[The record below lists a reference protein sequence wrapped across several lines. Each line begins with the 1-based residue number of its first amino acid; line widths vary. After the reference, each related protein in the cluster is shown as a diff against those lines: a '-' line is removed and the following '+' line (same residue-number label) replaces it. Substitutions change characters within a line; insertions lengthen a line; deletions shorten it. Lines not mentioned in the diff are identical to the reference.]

1 MISPNEVH
9 QLAVEK
15 GFWDTPRNFGECLML
30 VVSELG
36 EAIEAHRQNDPTHVA
51 EEIAD
56 AVIRLYDLSEG
67 FGIDLNAEIA
77 KKHEFNKTR
86 SYRHGKQY

>member
-1 MISPNEVH
+1 MISPKEVH

-36 EAIEAHRQNDPTHVA
+36 EAIEAHRENNPSHVA

-56 AVIRLYDLSEG
+56 AVIRLYDLAEG
-67 FGIDLNAEIA
+67 FGIDLKAEIE
-77 KKHEFNKTR
+77 KKHIFNKTR
-86 SYRHGKQY
+86 PYRHGKNY